1 MGQAKNMAE
10 ETIGHGTWYDK
21 TALEV
26 VQREQKLGRSSDLI
40 RTEMGFGASGIP
52 HVGNISDAIRSYAI
66 TVALQAKNYHSELI
80 AFCDDKDGL
89 RKVPAGLPKSLNKFL
104 GFPVMSIPDPFKC
117 HNSFGEHSSSL
128 LLEALDKCEVKYT
141 FMSATD
147 VYKRGLLNSEIKALL
162 SNAKRVGEIIREE
175 VGQEKF
181 EEALPYF
188 AVCENCG
195 RIYTTRAHEFLPKE
209 NRILYSCEG
218 MEIKGQFFKGCGYK
232 GEANYTR
239 GEGKLVW
246 KVEFAARW
254 KALDVRFEAYG
265 KDIADSVRV
274 NDRICQEI
282 LNWAPP
288 FHARYELFLAKG
300 GKRFSK
306 SAGTVFTPQVWFR
319 YGSPQSLV
327 LLMLKRFVGARSI
340 SVFDIPAYMN
350 ELDEL
355 EDIYFGKKQLP
366 DKREVTKLTGL
377 YKYCWWLK
385 PPKQSSVH
393 VPYNMLAFLAKIAPK
408 SSENEYIIE
417 KLRQYGYLK
426 EKEGLTPTLKERI
439 QFALNWAQ
447 DFEEIKE
454 TKIKLSFE
462 EKQAIEELTQILQIE
477 TNADNIQSSVFNL
490 ARKHGIQPT
499 QFFKTLYILLLGTPR
514 GPRVGPYLVA
524 MGNKNVIEA
533 LQRALEK

>member
-1 MGQAKNMAE
+1 MGQARNMAE
-10 ETIGHGTWYDK
+10 KIIGHGTWYDK

-26 VQREQKLGRSSDLI
+26 VQREQKLGRSLDPI

-66 TVALQAKNYHSELI
+66 TVALQAQDYHSELI

-141 FMSATD
+141 FMSATE
-147 VYKRGLLNSEIKALL
+147 VYRRGLLNNEIKTLL
-162 SNAKRVGEIIREE
+162 SNAKRVGEIIREQ

-188 AVCENCG
+188 AVCQNCG
-195 RIYTTRAHEFLPKE
+195 RIYTTKAHEFLPKE
-209 NRILYSCEG
+209 DKVLYSCEG

-232 GEANYTR
+232 GEADYTH

-355 EDIYFGKKQLP
+355 EDIYFGKKQIP

-385 PPKQSSVH
+385 TPKQSSIH
-393 VPYNMLAFLAKIAPK
+393 IPYNMLAFLAKIAPK
-408 SSENEYIIE
+408 GSENEYIIE
-417 KLRQYGYLK
+417 KLREYGYLK
-426 EKEGLTPTLKERI
+426 EKEGLTPSLKERI
-439 QFALNWAQ
+439 EFAFNWTQ

-454 TKIKLSFE
+454 TKIKLSLE
-462 EKQAIEELTQILQIE
+462 EKQAIEELTKILQTE

-490 ARKHGIQPT
+490 ARKHGIQPS
-499 QFFKTLYILLLGTPR
+499 QFFKTLYTLLLGTPR
-514 GPRVGPYLVA
+514 GPRIGPYMVA

-533 LQRALEK
+533 LQRASE